1 MFYELYC
8 FLRRLLR
15 PLSSV
20 PSPAPALS
28 VSTQS
33 GRCNEDHEY
42 REAAQD
48 HPHYSE
54 PDGRPPRFQCEFKV
68 KPPVAL
74 QHKRADCT
82 EAAADKVRCI
92 IRVIEFTY
100 TGSVRLCQQNAVKKL
115 QDKCPGWLLS
125 LRSMPTSWL
134 MESSMQPSCSSSK
147 TPSGSLL
154 LIMKALS
161 TCLVRPSRNT
171 LAFHFFFTNSV
182 WTFCGCPFQIDSI

>member
-8 FLRRLLR
+8 LLGLL
-15 PLSSV
+15 PALLCAL
-20 PSPAPALS
+20 PAPALS
-28 VSTQS
+28 ASTQS

-54 PDGRPPRFQCEFKV
+54 PDGRPPWFQCEFKV

-74 QHKRADCT
+74 QHRLHRGCCRQSQMHYHRA
-82 EAAADKVRCI
+82 
-92 IRVIEFTY
+92 IEFTY
-100 TGSVRLCQQNAVKKL
+100 TDSVLLCQQIAVKELK
-115 QDKCPGWLLS
+115 DKCPDWLLS

-171 LAFHFFFTNSV
+171 LAFNFFFTNWV
-182 WTFCGCPFQIDSI
+182 QTFCGCPFEMD